1 MKNARVRDSGGGGEL
16 GEASAISVEL
26 TVLYL
31 GQKNTGPR
39 LWGRTCSAP
48 LTDCHSLLLLQ
59 IKSSFAHQAY
69 FGNTDL

>member
-31 GQKNTGPR
+31 GQKKHGIKAVGKDM
-39 LWGRTCSAP
+39 LCS
-48 LTDCHSLLLLQ
+48 TD
-59 IKSSFAHQAY
+59 
-69 FGNTDL
+69 